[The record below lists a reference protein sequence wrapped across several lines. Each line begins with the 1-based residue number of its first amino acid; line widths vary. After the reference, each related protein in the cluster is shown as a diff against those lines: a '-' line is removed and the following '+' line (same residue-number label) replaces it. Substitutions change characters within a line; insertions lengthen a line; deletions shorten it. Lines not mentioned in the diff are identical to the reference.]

1 MLFCL
6 KVQAPNYFVKMSIKI
21 CIAGATG
28 WAGSALSNGVLK
40 EPDITL
46 VSGISRSN
54 AGNNLADILDVTTPE
69 IPVLKILKKLWKDLL
84 LMFFLNLLNQQ
95 LPNTMLYRL

>member
-1 MLFCL
+1 
-6 KVQAPNYFVKMSIKI
+6 MSIKI

-40 EPDITL
+40 EPDITWFQEYP
-46 VSGISRSN
+46 SN

-69 IPVLKILKKLWKDLL
+69 IPVLKMLKKLWKDLL
-84 LMFFLNLLNQQ
+84 LMFF
-95 LPNTMLYRL
+95 